1 MVMRQTR
8 SLVAALGV
16 ASALAVTA
24 PATAMQISGLES
36 PQSFLADP
44 ATNSYFISNVNG
56 DPGAR
61 DNNGFITK
69 LNGNA
74 EIVGFKFIAGGLNNT
89 TLHAPKGMALIE
101 NILYVADLDMLRAF
115 DKNTGQTI
123 TTVTFPAQK
132 SSSGSMSLIDIAA
145 GSQGLL
151 YISDMGGNTIY
162 QVDTAHQH
170 QVSVLVH
177 DDRLAGPTGIAVHPK
192 TGHVVAVSWD
202 KGHIMDI
209 TPDGMLT
216 ELVSNSF
223 FTSRFQNLSGVDFDR
238 WGNMYVSDLTK
249 GKVWRMQPNK
259 KFQVIAEYLPTPA
272 DIGVDRVNNLILVPY
287 VQANV
292 AEVNGLE
299 MPAGMRGDAKKRTL
313 ADYGFVAPP
322 KDDKGGTTNK

>member
-1 MVMRQTR
+1 MAMRQIR
-8 SLVAALGV
+8 AFVVALWL
-16 ASALAVTA
+16 ASALAGPA
-24 PATAMQISGLES
+24 PAVAMQISGLES

-74 EIVGFKFIAGGLNNT
+74 EIVGFKFISGGRDNT

-101 NILYVADLDMLRAF
+101 DILYVADLDTLRAF
-115 DKNTGQTI
+115 DKNTGQSI
-123 TTVTFPAQK
+123 TTVAFPTHK
-132 SSSGSMSLIDIAA
+132 SASGSMSLIDIAA
-145 GSQGLL
+145 GGQGLL
-151 YISDMGGNTIY
+151 YVSDMGGNTIY
-162 QVDTAHQH
+162 QVDTARQY

-177 DDRLAGPTGIAVHPK
+177 DERLAGPAGLAVHPK
-192 TGHVVAVSWD
+192 TGHLVAVSWD

-223 FTSRFQNLSGVDFDR
+223 FTSRFQNLSGIDFDR
-238 WGNMYVSDLTK
+238 WGNMYVSDPTK

-287 VQANV
+287 MQANV

-299 MPAGMRGDAKKRTL
+299 MPVGMRGDAKKRTL

-322 KDDKGGTTNK
+322 KDDKGGTTHK